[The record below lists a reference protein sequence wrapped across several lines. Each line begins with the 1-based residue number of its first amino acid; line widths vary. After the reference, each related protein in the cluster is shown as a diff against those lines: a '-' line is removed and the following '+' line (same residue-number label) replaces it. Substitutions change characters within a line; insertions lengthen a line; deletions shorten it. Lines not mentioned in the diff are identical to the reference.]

1 MHVNDQDQK
10 VLNLEKENTQ
20 LKKSLQELSLL
31 NEVAIAIGSTY
42 SLEKIIELIIQKCV
56 KYFQVEQAVVMLL
69 DKQQDKPFQT
79 VVRSADQSLIS
90 IPYRL
95 DSQLTGWMLL
105 NNKPLL
111 VNDLYSDKRFTITKD
126 DNIGID
132 SLLCAPLMLK
142 GQMIGLISLFNKKKE
157 EFTENNQ
164 RLLSIIASESTQI
177 LENARLYKEEKA
189 YQEVLG
195 ELEVAK
201 NIQQKLLP
209 TEFPKIDGFDVAAIN
224 IPATEVGGDYY
235 DCLEISDQKF
245 ALGLGDISGKGMA
258 AALLMANLQATLRGQ
273 VIYNDSVSS
282 CINHANTLLFKS
294 TDSNKFA
301 TLFFTLIDAESNT
314 LFCCNAGHDQPI
326 LLKKSG
332 EIIRLKAGGIPL
344 GFMQDFIFEEES
356 IIMEAGD
363 ALIIY
368 SDGITEAMDDESQ
381 EYSEENLLALC
392 KGFVDFSANEIKTKI
407 MSEVKSHAQNVPQS
421 DDMTLLILK
430 RID

>member
-1 MHVNDQDQK
+1 MPDNAQEQLLLQLK
-10 VLNLEKENTQ
+10 KENTQ
-20 LKKSLQELSLL
+20 LRNSLQELSLL

-69 DKQQDKPFQT
+69 DRQQDKPFQT
-79 VVRSADQSLIS
+79 VVRSADQSIIS
-90 IPYRL
+90 LPYRL

-111 VNDLYSDKRFTITKD
+111 VNDLYTDERFTISQE
-126 DNIGID
+126 DNIGIN

-142 GQMIGLISLFNKKKE
+142 GKMIGLISLFNKKKE
-157 EFTENNQ
+157 EFNENNQ
-164 RLLSIIASESTQI
+164 RLLSIIASESAQI
-177 LENARLYKEEKA
+177 LENARLYKEEQA
-189 YQEVLG
+189 YKDVLS

-201 NIQQKLLP
+201 KIQQKLLP
-209 TEFPKIDGFDVAAIN
+209 LELPKLEGFEVAAIN

-235 DCLEISDQKF
+235 DCIEISNKKY

-301 TLFFTLIDAESNT
+301 TLFFTLIDTENKT
-314 LFCCNAGHDQPI
+314 LLCCNAGHDQPI

-332 EIIRLKAGGIPL
+332 EIVRLKSGGIPL
-344 GFMQDFIFEEES
+344 GFLKDFIYEEES
-356 IIMEAGD
+356 IVMETGD
-363 ALIIY
+363 TLIIY
-368 SDGITEAMDDESQ
+368 SDGITEAMDDESR
-381 EYSEENLLALC
+381 EYSEEKLLALC
-392 KGFVDFSANEIKTKI
+392 KDFRDFSADEIKTRI
-407 MSEVKSHAQNVPQS
+407 MSEVQSHAQNVAQS

-430 RID
+430 RTD